1 MKNHL
6 TYGKISL
13 RPLEPEDIDMPYDWE
28 NNMEIWEVSNTRTP
42 FSKYILAEYLKE
54 SAKDIYE
61 TKQLRLVI
69 QNKTGEAVGAV
80 DLFDFDPYHMRAG
93 IGILI
98 HKTENRNNGYATDAL
113 NVIFG
118 YAAEVLGL
126 KQLYAN
132 IGAKNEASIHLFE
145 KEGFVNS
152 GVKKKWI
159 KTLGGWEDEI
169 FFQKMLD

>member
-1 MKNHL
+1 MC
-6 TYGKISL
+6 IRDS
-13 RPLEPEDIDMPYDWE
+13 
-28 NNMEIWEVSNTRTP
+28 
-42 FSKYILAEYLKE
+42 
-54 SAKDIYE
+54 
-61 TKQLRLVI
+61 
-69 QNKTGEAVGAV
+69 
-80 DLFDFDPYHMRAG
+80 MRAG